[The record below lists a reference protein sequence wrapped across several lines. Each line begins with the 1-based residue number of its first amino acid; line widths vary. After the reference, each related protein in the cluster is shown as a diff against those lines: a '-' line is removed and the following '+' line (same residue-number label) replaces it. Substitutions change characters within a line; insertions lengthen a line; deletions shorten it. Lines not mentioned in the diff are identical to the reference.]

1 MATVDEIADGIFRV
15 NLVVPERAVTYS
27 VFVVRADEPLLFE
40 TSFGQ
45 VFDEVRDAVAKVVD
59 PTSIRHVVV
68 PHVEGDECGAMSQFL
83 ALAPHAELLA
93 TPKAENSIE
102 SFTNRKPVLAMDGA
116 VIDLGGKRL
125 RILHTPYVHQWE
137 SLLAFEETTGT
148 LFSSDL
154 FIHPGG
160 GPAVSEEDRTDLMV
174 DGYRKS
180 GAMPSMPHIHAA
192 LDKLEPLHIQRIACH
207 HGPTIAGAVIPK
219 YFQALRE
226 RDVTSF
232 GRD

>member
-1 MATVDEIADGIFRV
+1 VASVDEIADGIFRI
-15 NLVVPERAVTYS
+15 NLVVPDRAVTYS
-27 VFVVRADEPLLFE
+27 LFVVRADEPLLFE
-40 TSFGQ
+40 TSYGQ

-59 PTSIRHVVV
+59 PTTLRHIVV
-68 PHVEGDECGAMSQFL
+68 PHIEGDECGAMNPFL
-83 ALAPHAELLA
+83 ALAPHAQLVA

-102 SFTNRKPVLAMDGA
+102 SFTGHKPTLVSDGQLL
-116 VIDLGGKRL
+116 DLGGKRM
-125 RILHTPYVHQWE
+125 RFLHTPYVHQWE

-160 GPAVSEEDRTDLMV
+160 GPAISEEDRTDLMV

-180 GAMPSMPHIHAA
+180 GSMPSMPHLHAA
-192 LDKLEPLHIQRIACH
+192 LDKLDPLPIARIACH

-219 YFQALRE
+219 YFQVIRE
-226 RDVTSF
+226 RDITAF
-232 GRD
+232 GHD